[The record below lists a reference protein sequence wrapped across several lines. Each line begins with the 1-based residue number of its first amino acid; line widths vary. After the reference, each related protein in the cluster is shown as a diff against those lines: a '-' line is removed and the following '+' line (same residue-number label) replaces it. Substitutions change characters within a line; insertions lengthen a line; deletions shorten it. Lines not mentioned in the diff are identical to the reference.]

1 MPKAVLESTVLV
13 SAFLRFIPGGAS
25 HELIRFAAEGLFE
38 LCLCEEI
45 PAETEQALV
54 RSKPSKRLYSYSDE
68 NVLEYCS
75 ALNQFATIVTDLPNI
90 KLVRD
95 PADDKIVAC
104 ALAADAAY
112 IVTRDK
118 DLLSLGEHEGI
129 EMITPE
135 RFLHLLRQR

>member
-1 MPKAVLESTVLV
+1 MLDSTVLV

-25 HELIRFAAEGLFE
+25 YDLIRFADEGLFE

-45 PAETEQALV
+45 LAETAEALV
-54 RSKPSKRLYSYSDE
+54 RSKRNKRLYSYSDE

-104 ALAADAAY
+104 ALAADADY

-118 DLLSLGEHEGI
+118 DLLSLGGHEGI
-129 EMITPE
+129 RMITPE

>member
-1 MPKAVLESTVLV
+1 MLDSTVLV

-25 HELIRFAAEGLFE
+25 YELIRFAGEGLFE

-45 PAETEQALV
+45 LAETAHALV
-54 RSKPSKRLYSYSDE
+54 RSKRSKRLYSYSDE
-68 NVLEYCS
+68 NVFEYCS
-75 ALNQFATIVTDLPNI
+75 ALNQFATIVTDLPTI

-95 PADDKIVAC
+95 SADDKIVAC
-104 ALAADAAY
+104 ALAADADY

-118 DLLSLGEHEGI
+118 DLLSLGGHEGI
-129 EMITPE
+129 RMITPE

>member
-1 MPKAVLESTVLV
+1 MLDSTVLV

-25 HELIRFAAEGLFE
+25 YELIRFAGEGLFE

-45 PAETEQALV
+45 LAETAHALV
-54 RSKPSKRLYSYSDE
+54 RSKRSKRLYSYSDE
-68 NVLEYCS
+68 NVFEYCS
-75 ALNQFATIVTDLPNI
+75 ALNQFATIVTDLPTI

-95 PADDKIVAC
+95 SADDKIVAC
-104 ALAADAAY
+104 ALAADADY

-118 DLLSLGEHEGI
+118 DLLSLEQYDEI
-129 EMITPE
+129 KMITPE